1 MSRELVFERVHHALR
16 DVAETDPA
24 TDVPVPWEYGRPTA
38 VADPIGLFI
47 ERVEDYRAVVLRTPS
62 AEGIPALIARCLAE
76 AGATSVAVP
85 VGLDKAWLTDAATA
99 GIELRPDEPPLSKQ
113 ELDGISAVV
122 TAACSGMAETGTI
135 ALDHRPNQGRRIL
148 SLLPDTH
155 VCVIRTDQIVTD
167 VPESMAAL
175 KAALREGLPLTLIS
189 GPSATSD
196 IELSRV
202 EGVHGPRNLYVIVVG

>member
-1 MSRELVFERVHHALR
+1 MSREQVLTDIRRALQ
-16 DVAETDPA
+16 DVRESDPVV
-24 TDVPVPWEYGRPTA
+24 DVPIPWEYGRPTA
-38 VADPIGLFI
+38 VASPIDLFI
-47 ERVEDYRAVVLRTPS
+47 ERVEDYRAVVLRTPNTKDV
-62 AEGIPALIARCLAE
+62 PTLIARCLKE

-85 VGLDKAWLTDAATA
+85 TGLDETWLAEAVAA
-99 GIELRPDEPPLSKQ
+99 GIELRPDNPPLSKQ

-135 ALDHRPNQGRRIL
+135 ALDHRPDQGRRIL

-175 KAALREGLPLTLIS
+175 KTSLREGLPLTLIS

-202 EGVHGPRNLYVIVVG
+202 EGVHGPRNLYVLVVG